1 MKSRTYDISGMT
13 CAACA
18 ARVEKAV
25 SALPGVEKA
34 AVNFAAETL
43 AVTFSEEDAS
53 EARIA
58 DAVSKAGYTLAGAK
72 QDAQASIPIAGMTCA
87 ACSARIEKVLS
98 KLPGILSA
106 SVNLASE
113 TASIRF
119 DPGQIR
125 LSDIRKAIEK
135 LGYQPLEARRVSQAD
150 EVRER
155 KQREVRVMRLKLLIA
170 AVFALPLLYLAMGPM
185 IGMPVPAFLNPA
197 VHPLAFALTQALLTL
212 PILAAGY
219 RFYVSGTRALLS
231 GSPNMDSLIAIGTAA
246 AVVYSAFGV
255 ARIAQGD
262 VHAVHSL
269 YFESAGV
276 IITLILLGKMLEA
289 VSKGR
294 TGDAVRKL
302 MNLAPRT
309 AVLLFAGGEREIPVE
324 EVEPGDLLLVRP
336 GGTIPVDGRVTQ
348 GESAVD
354 ESMLTGESM
363 PRDKKPGDPVYAATL
378 NTTGSFRFQA
388 EKVGSDTALAQIV
401 QLVEEAQGSKAPI
414 AKLADAVSGIF
425 VPVVSLI
432 ALAAGLAWYLGTRDL
447 SFALTIFISV
457 LVIACPCA
465 LGLATPT
472 ALMVGT
478 GKGAEYGILI
488 KSGEALETAH
498 RVDTVVLDKTGTLTR
513 GQPVVTE
520 VVSLSPGGEDELL
533 ALAAAAETGSEHPLG
548 QAIVMAAKDKGLAS
562 NAASAFEALGG
573 RGVRAEVDGRQILI
587 GNQRLMEENGI
598 SLADFSKQ
606 GAELAERGRT
616 PMYASADGKAL
627 GLVAVADVLKP
638 TSREAVRTLQD
649 MGLEVVMM
657 TGDNEGTAQAVAKEA
672 GITRVLADVLPGGK
686 AEAVKK
692 LQDEGRKVAMVGD
705 GINDAPALAQADVG
719 IAIGS
724 GTDVAIQS
732 ADIVLMHSDL
742 RDVPA
747 AIELSRRTLRNI
759 KENLFWA
766 FAYNTLGIPVA
777 AGVLHLFGGP
787 LLNPMLAAAAMSF
800 SSVSVLTNALRLK
813 RFRLPGK
820 GEPQASGH
828 EAKKAVETRH

>member
-1 MKSRTYDISGMT
+1 MKSRTYDVSGMT

-43 AVTFSEEDAS
+43 SVTFSGQAASDAQ
-53 EARIA
+53 IA
-58 DAVSKAGYTLAGAK
+58 GAVSKAGYELSGAQ

-98 KLPGILSA
+98 KLPGVSSA
-106 SVNLASE
+106 SVNLANE
-113 TASIRF
+113 TASLRF

-135 LGYQPLEARRVSQAD
+135 LGYQPLEAKQVSQAD
-150 EVRER
+150 EARER
-155 KQREVRVMRLKLLIA
+155 KRRELRVMRLKLLVA
-170 AVFALPLLYLAMGPM
+170 AAFALPLLYLAMGPM
-185 IGMPVPAFLNPA
+185 VGLPVPAFLDPGA
-197 VHPLAFALTQALLTL
+197 RPLAFALAQALLTL
-212 PILAAGY
+212 PILAAGH
-219 RFYVSGTRALLS
+219 RFYVSGTRALLG

-246 AVVYSAFGV
+246 AVMYSAYGV
-255 ARIAQGD
+255 ARVAQGD
-262 VHAVHSL
+262 THVVHSL

-276 IITLILLGKMLEA
+276 IITLILLGKTLEA

-309 AVLLFAGGEREIPVE
+309 AVLLFQGGEREIPVE
-324 EVEPGDLLLVRP
+324 EVEVGDLLLVRP
-336 GGTIPVDGRVTQ
+336 GGTIPVDGRVTL

-354 ESMLTGESM
+354 ESMLTGESL

-378 NTTGSFRFQA
+378 NTTGSFRLKA

-401 QLVEEAQGSKAPI
+401 RLVEEAQGSKAPI
-414 AKLADAVSGIF
+414 AKLADAVSGVF

-432 ALAAGLAWYLGTRDL
+432 ALAAGLAWYLGTGNL
-447 SFALTIFISV
+447 PFALTIFISV

-472 ALMVGT
+472 AIMVGT

-498 RVDTVVLDKTGTLTR
+498 RVDAVVLDKTGTLTR
-513 GQPVVTE
+513 GQPEVTE
-520 VVSLSPGGEDELL
+520 VVSLLPGGEDELL
-533 ALAAAAETGSEHPLG
+533 ALAAAAEGGSEHPLG
-548 QAIVMAAKDKGLAS
+548 QAIVKAAKGRGLSIGEAG
-562 NAASAFEALGG
+562 AFEALGG
-573 RGVRAEVDGRQILI
+573 RGVRAEVDGRRLLI
-587 GNQRLMEENGI
+587 GNRRLMEENGI
-598 SLADFSKQ
+598 NLDSLAGK
-606 GAELAERGRT
+606 GEELAGRGRT
-616 PMYASADGKAL
+616 PMYVSTDGKAL

-638 TSREAVRTLQD
+638 TSREAVKAMRD

-657 TGDNEGTAQAVAKEA
+657 TGDNERTAQAVAKEA

-686 AEAVKK
+686 ADAVRK
-692 LQDEGRKVAMVGD
+692 LQAEGRKVAMVGD

-742 RDVPA
+742 TDVPA

-813 RFRLPGK
+813 RFVPSGK
-820 GEPQASGH
+820 SRKRKH
-828 EAKKAVETRH
+828 T